1 MRLNQSIWLQR
12 DAGQLL
18 GVRQSLQPDRVE
30 DGIRGKQLAQL
41 PTGGGD
47 INAAFPAA
55 LNYLEDKEDLTRTA
69 RLYVFDDHGND
80 MAEFQTKLLKR
91 AFTAMSFGVRR
102 LPSNSQCQSQ
112 QGQGPGLPVPA
123 WGNDH
128 PSASL
133 SLRSWRLLTIERR
146 L

>member
-1 MRLNQSIWLQR
+1 MGFATSY
-12 DAGQLL
+12 
-18 GVRQSLQPDRVE
+18 
-30 DGIRGKQLAQL
+30 LAQL
-41 PTGGGD
+41 TTGGGD

-123 WGNDH
+123 
-128 PSASL
+128 
-133 SLRSWRLLTIERR
+133 
-146 L
+146 